1 MSKKSQIEK
10 RIKRIRRLKKVVY
23 VFESL
28 VGIVVVLYLAIMF
41 IPGLRSAV
49 VKAAASTEIGQKIIS
64 LMAKDTYQEAIFDVD
79 FKKENIKTNNLKYN
93 YSEEYTNFVLFGV
106 DSRQGE
112 VEASNSDSMLIVC
125 VHNTTGEVKM
135 VSVYRDSLLGIYDKE
150 GNLNNYFKVNSAY
163 AGGGPEAAI
172 NTLNKN
178 MDLDISDYVTVNFA
192 GVAKIIDSLG
202 GIKVN
207 LTDDEVA
214 QLNQHLRST
223 ISSTGDYS
231 PGIKHSGKN
240 ISLNGL
246 QATTYCRIRKATFYD
261 PNTGEAISNDFGR
274 AARQRFVMTQLIAKA
289 KEAGIA
295 QLQDMVQEVL
305 NNNKKGSKII
315 STSFSLDEII
325 NMLPII
331 MDFELSGSQGFPSS
345 LTTGTISGA
354 SYVIPLGIRANVIE
368 LHKFLFGEENYEPT
382 EDVNSVSNYVEGF
395 TGYNEFSAG
404 LNYKGNSK
412 SEEQGEEPT
421 TVMIQAPDTDY
432 DDGGNS
438 EFY

>member
-1 MSKKSQIEK
+1 MSTKSKISKKLK
-10 RIKRIRRLKKVVY
+10 RVKRAKK
-23 VFESL
+23 FMIFLESI
-28 VGIVVVLYLAIMF
+28 VGIVVVLYLAVMF
-41 IPGLRSAV
+41 IPGVRTAV
-49 VKAAASTEIGQKIIS
+49 VKAAASTALGQKIIS
-64 LMAKDTYQEAIFDVD
+64 LMASDSFNDVVFDKN
-79 FKKENIKTNNLKYN
+79 FKKENIKTNDLKYN
-93 YSEEYTNFVLFGV
+93 YSEEYTNFILFGV
-106 DSRQGE
+106 DSRHGE
-112 VEASNSDSMLIVC
+112 VNASNSDSMLIVS

-150 GNLNNYFKVNSAY
+150 GNLYNYFKVNSAY

-172 NTLNKN
+172 NTMNKN
-178 MDLDISDYVTVNFA
+178 LDLDIKDYVTVNFA

-223 ISSTGDYS
+223 ISSTGEYS

-261 PNTGEAISNDFGR
+261 PKTGEAISNDFGR

-289 KEAGIA
+289 KKAGVA

-305 NNNKKGSKII
+305 KGKKKKNRII
-315 STSFSLDEII
+315 STSFSLDEIV
-325 NMLPII
+325 NMLPIV
-331 MDFELSGSQGFPSS
+331 MDFELAGSQGFPSS

-354 SYVIPLGIRANVIE
+354 SYVIPLGVSANVKE

-382 EDVNSVSNYVEGF
+382 EAVNSISNYVEGF
-395 TGYNEFSAG
+395 TGYGEFSSG
-404 LNYKGNSK
+404 LNYKGNTDSG
-412 SEEQGEEPT
+412 EVEEPT
-421 TVMIQAPDTDY
+421 TEKYVPDTDY
-432 DDGGNS
+432 DDGGDS
-438 EFY
+438 QYY